1 MSPISKAGGLS
12 LTDNQSRSTE
22 TAAVQATATLLGNT
36 PSVARASYIHPAVPS
51 AAKRGRT
58 VRDEVDAAAHRVG
71 SDRLADVWTDPGLQS
86 AVRHLLT

>member
-1 MSPISKAGGLS
+1 VGLAKPKA
-12 LTDNQSRSTE
+12 RSAE

-36 PSVARASYIHPAVPS
+36 PSVARASYIHPAVPG

-71 SDRLADVWTDPGLQS
+71 SNRLADVWTDPGLQS